1 MINGLITVLLSSG
14 EQVFAKNGDYL
25 VMIFEDGKCRYDKVF
40 ANLQEVTK
48 YIEGMNLED
57 VKIFQFVN
65 NSMEFVPIFSDKK
78 SVS

>member
-1 MINGLITVLLSSG
+1 MMNGLITVLLSSG
-14 EQVFAKNGDYL
+14 EQVLAKNGDYL
-25 VMIFEDGKCRYDKVF
+25 VMTFEDGKCRYDKVF

-65 NSMEFVPIFSDKK
+65 NSMKCVPIFWKNSE
-78 SVS
+78 S

>member
-57 VKIFQFVN
+57 VKIFQLVN
-65 NSMEFVPIFSDKK
+65 NSMECVPIFWKK
-78 SVS
+78 SES